1 MEEASKSKLGTSKKD
16 EKLPPPKKEEEE
28 KKKAKEGDDK
38 EKLAEGEE
46 GEDEE
51 IEQEITVL
59 FSHSTHSQLLSL
71 SSSPPPYHLPLFF

>member
-1 MEEASKSKLGTSKKD
+1 VEEASKSKLGTSKKD
-16 EKLPPPKKEEEE
+16 EKLPSSKKEEEE
-28 KKKAKEGDDK
+28 KKKVKEGDK